1 MYSIKKHKKLLSSWI
16 LTRRIDIK
24 KVLLISGVFKKN
36 LNFEKEFSCNR
47 IVRSCFINLALNIL
61 ENSHLVKVENLINSF
76 SCTEKF
82 DKLIKSKFRLPLC
95 SVYYKKLI
103 FTDRKT
109 IYYNSIFLFFI
120 KVKLISILSLK

>member
-47 IVRSCFINLALNIL
+47 LVRSCFINLPLNIL

-76 SCTEKF
+76 NCTEKF
-82 DKLIKSKFRLPLC
+82 DKLIKSKLRLPFC

-109 IYYNSIFLFFI
+109 IYYNSIFWFLI
-120 KVKLISILSLK
+120 KVKLILILSLK